1 MVKYNAYIQMKSVNE
16 MLKTRG
22 LEERG
27 RIQKYIDKEAIRIM
41 TPYTPKDTSA
51 LIQSATRLTDIG
63 SGLVKQGGKSAP
75 YARKWY
81 YTQAKFTG
89 APMRGTYW
97 FKRAMQNGG
106 AKTILKGVKDML

>member
-1 MVKYNAYIQMKSVNE
+1 MFTAKFTINSNNDL
-16 MLKTRG
+16 LKKRG
-22 LEERG
+22 LENKG
-27 RIQKYIDKEAIRIM
+27 RVQKYVDKEVIRLM
-41 TPYTPKDTSA
+41 TPYTPKESGE
-51 LIQSATRLTDIG
+51 LIRSATRLTDIG

-106 AKTILKGVKDML
+106 AKTILKGVKDIL

>member
-1 MVKYNAYIQMKSVNE
+1 MFTAKFKINSINDL
-16 MLKTRG
+16 LKKRG

-27 RIQKYIDKEAIRIM
+27 RKQRYIDSEAIRLI
-41 TPYTPKDTSA
+41 TPYTPKDKGE
-51 LIQSATRLTDIG
+51 LIRSATRLTNVG
-63 SGLVKQGGKSAP
+63 SGLIRQGGKIAP

-106 AKTILKGVKDML
+106 ARTILKGVKDML

>member
-1 MVKYNAYIQMKSVNE
+1 MFTAKFTINSNNDL
-16 MLKTRG
+16 LKKRG
-22 LEERG
+22 LENRG
-27 RIQKYIDKEAIRIM
+27 RVQKYVDKEVIRLM
-41 TPYTPKDTSA
+41 TPYTPKASGE
-51 LIQSATRLTDIG
+51 LIRSATRLTDIG

-106 AKTILKGVKDML
+106 AKTILKGVKDIL

>member
-1 MVKYNAYIQMKSVNE
+1 MFTAKFTINSNNDL
-16 MLKTRG
+16 LKKRG
-22 LEERG
+22 LENKG
-27 RIQKYIDKEAIRIM
+27 RVQKYVDKEVIRLM
-41 TPYTPKDTSA
+41 TPYTPKASGE
-51 LIQSATRLTDIG
+51 LIRSATRLTDIG

-106 AKTILKGVKDML
+106 AKTILKGVKDIL

>member
-1 MVKYNAYIQMKSVNE
+1 MFTSKFTINSNNDL
-16 MLKTRG
+16 LKKRG
-22 LEERG
+22 LENRG
-27 RIQKYIDKEAIRIM
+27 RVQKYVDKEVIRLM
-41 TPYTPKDTSA
+41 TPYTPEESGE
-51 LIQSATRLTDIG
+51 LIRSATRLTDIG

>member
-1 MVKYNAYIQMKSVNE
+1 MFTAKFTINSNNDLLKKS
-16 MLKTRG
+16 G
-22 LEERG
+22 LENKG
-27 RIQKYIDKEAIRIM
+27 RVQKYVDKEVIRLM
-41 TPYTPKDTSA
+41 TPYTPKESGE
-51 LIQSATRLTDIG
+51 LIRSATRLTDIG

>member
-1 MVKYNAYIQMKSVNE
+1 MFTGKFTINSNNDL
-16 MLKTRG
+16 LKKRG
-22 LEERG
+22 LENRG
-27 RIQKYIDKEAIRIM
+27 RIQKYVDKEVIRLM
-41 TPYTPKDTSA
+41 TPYTPKESGE
-51 LIQSATRLTDIG
+51 LIRSATRLTDIG

>member
-1 MVKYNAYIQMKSVNE
+1 MFTAKFTINSNNDL
-16 MLKTRG
+16 LKKRG
-22 LEERG
+22 LENRG
-27 RIQKYIDKEAIRIM
+27 RVQKYVDKEVIRLM
-41 TPYTPKDTSA
+41 TPYTPKESGE
-51 LIQSATRLTDIG
+51 LIRSATRLTDIG
-63 SGLVKQGGKSAP
+63 SGLVKQGGKTAP

-106 AKTILKGVKDML
+106 AKTILKGVKDIL

>member
-1 MVKYNAYIQMKSVNE
+1 MFTAKFTINSNNDL
-16 MLKTRG
+16 LKKRG
-22 LEERG
+22 LENKG
-27 RIQKYIDKEAIRIM
+27 RVQKYVDKEVIRLM
-41 TPYTPKDTSA
+41 TPYTPKESGE
-51 LIQSATRLTDIG
+51 LIRSATRLTDIG

-106 AKTILKGVKDML
+106 ARTILKGVKDML

>member
-1 MVKYNAYIQMKSVNE
+1 MFTAKFTINSNNDL
-16 MLKTRG
+16 LKKRG
-22 LEERG
+22 LENKG
-27 RIQKYIDKEAIRIM
+27 RVQKYVDKEVIRLM
-41 TPYTPKDTSA
+41 TPNTPKESGE
-51 LIQSATRLTDIG
+51 LIRSATRLTDIG
-63 SGLVKQGGKSAP
+63 SGLIRQGGKSAP

-81 YTQAKFTG
+81 YTHAKFTG

>member
-1 MVKYNAYIQMKSVNE
+1 MFTSKFTINSNNDL
-16 MLKTRG
+16 LKKRG
-22 LEERG
+22 LENRG
-27 RIQKYIDKEAIRIM
+27 RVQKYVDKEVIRLM
-41 TPYTPKDTSA
+41 TPYTPKESGE
-51 LIQSATRLTDIG
+51 LIRSATRLTDIG

-106 AKTILKGVKDML
+106 AKTILKGVKDIL

>member
-1 MVKYNAYIQMKSVNE
+1 MFTAKFTINSNNDL
-16 MLKTRG
+16 LKKRG
-22 LEERG
+22 LENKG
-27 RIQKYIDKEAIRIM
+27 RVQKYVDKEVIRLM
-41 TPYTPKDTSA
+41 TPYTPKESGE
-51 LIQSATRLTDIG
+51 LIRSATRLTDIG
-63 SGLVKQGGKSAP
+63 SGLIRQGGKSAP

-106 AKTILKGVKDML
+106 AKTILKGVKDIL

>member
-1 MVKYNAYIQMKSVNE
+1 MFTAKFTINSNNDL
-16 MLKTRG
+16 LKKRG
-22 LEERG
+22 LENKG
-27 RIQKYIDKEAIRIM
+27 RVQKYVDKEVIRLM
-41 TPYTPKDTSA
+41 TPYTPKESGE
-51 LIQSATRLTDIG
+51 LIRSATRLTDIG

-89 APMRGTYW
+89 APMCGTYW

>member
-1 MVKYNAYIQMKSVNE
+1 MFTAKFTINSNNDL
-16 MLKTRG
+16 LKKRG
-22 LEERG
+22 LENRG
-27 RIQKYIDKEAIRIM
+27 RIQKYVDKEVIRLM
-41 TPYTPKDTSA
+41 TPYAPKESGE
-51 LIQSATRLTDIG
+51 LIRSATRLTNIG

>member
-1 MVKYNAYIQMKSVNE
+1 MFTAKFTINSNNDL
-16 MLKTRG
+16 LKKRG
-22 LEERG
+22 LENKG
-27 RIQKYIDKEAIRIM
+27 RVQKYVDKEVIRLM
-41 TPYTPKDTSA
+41 TPYTPKESGE
-51 LIQSATRLTDIG
+51 LIRSATRLTDIG

>member
-1 MVKYNAYIQMKSVNE
+1 MFTAKFTINSTNDL
-16 MLKTRG
+16 LKKRG
-22 LEERG
+22 LENKG
-27 RIQKYIDKEAIRIM
+27 RVQKYVDKEVIRLM
-41 TPYTPKDTSA
+41 TPYTPKESGE
-51 LIQSATRLTDIG
+51 LIRSATRLTDIG

-106 AKTILKGVKDML
+106 ARTILKGVKDML

>member
-1 MVKYNAYIQMKSVNE
+1 MFTAKFTINSNNDL
-16 MLKTRG
+16 LKKRG
-22 LEERG
+22 LENRG
-27 RIQKYIDKEAIRIM
+27 RVQKYVDKEVIRLM
-41 TPYTPKDTSA
+41 TPYTPKESGE
-51 LIQSATRLTDIG
+51 LIRSATRLTDIG
-63 SGLVKQGGKSAP
+63 RGLVKQGGKSAP

-106 AKTILKGVKDML
+106 AKTILKGVKDIL

>member
-1 MVKYNAYIQMKSVNE
+1 MFTAKFTINSNNDL
-16 MLKTRG
+16 LKKRG
-22 LEERG
+22 LENRG
-27 RIQKYIDKEAIRIM
+27 RVQKYIDKEVIRLM
-41 TPYTPKDTSA
+41 TPYTPKESGE
-51 LIQSATRLTDIG
+51 LIRSATRLTDIG